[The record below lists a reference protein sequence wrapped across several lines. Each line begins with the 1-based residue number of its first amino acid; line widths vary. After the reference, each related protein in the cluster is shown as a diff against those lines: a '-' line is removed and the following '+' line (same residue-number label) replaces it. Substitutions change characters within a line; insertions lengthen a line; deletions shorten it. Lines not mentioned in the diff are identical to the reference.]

1 MGFIPPH
8 PGIIPGMEQPLP
20 MNGPLGSDQGY
31 PPDIKPSMT
40 EVPFNMSSSKM
51 MSDMSIMSSKM
62 MSDGS
67 FNMSS
72 MSADMISHHQ
82 QDFSSPG
89 LSPI

>member
-20 MNGPLGSDQGY
+20 MNGPLGPEQY
-31 PPDIKPSMT
+31 PPDTKPIMT
-40 EVPFNMSSSKM
+40 DIPFN
-51 MSDMSIMSSKM
+51 MSSKM

-72 MSADMISHHQ
+72 MAADMLSHHQ

-89 LSPI
+89 EATT